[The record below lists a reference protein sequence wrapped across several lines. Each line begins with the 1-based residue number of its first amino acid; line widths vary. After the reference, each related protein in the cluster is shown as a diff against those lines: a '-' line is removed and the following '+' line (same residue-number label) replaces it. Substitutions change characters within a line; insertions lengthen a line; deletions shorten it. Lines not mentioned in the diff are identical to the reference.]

1 MVAALFSSLFPNYYG
16 GLSMADKPKTLFFIE
31 PKSSEAQERIGVY
44 LADRQ
49 IAGSNWR
56 EGVKDTDGNPHD
68 GWDGLDLKT
77 ARLIRS
83 MHRQDSRVLVGY
95 WSHADTSGARLQLA
109 NFIVIVAPGLKTRR
123 TAAYKK
129 AVKAI
134 PKRATA

>member
-1 MVAALFSSLFPNYYG
+1 MT
-16 GLSMADKPKTLFFIE
+16 DKPKTLFFIE
-31 PKSSEAQERIGVY
+31 PKSAEAQERIGTY

-56 EGVKDTDGNPHD
+56 EGVEDTDGKLHD

-83 MHRQDSRVLVGY
+83 MQRQDTRVLVGY
-95 WSHADTSGARLQLA
+95 WKHADTSGSRLDSA
-109 NFIVIVAPGLKTRR
+109 NFIVISAPGLKTRR
-123 TAAYKK
+123 TTGYRK
-129 AVKAI
+129 AIKQI